1 MDRKHLPISLLDDLS
16 CDVNNSDAFKE
27 MVDSADGIDSDIST
41 MLIGDEQKK
50 IPPRITDPRKR
61 LTAFVIEKLKEVA
74 GDYKDRSIAD
84 VRVFEY
90 KLDPKQKYNF
100 QTIFPNTL
108 TTYLWRDNKGLI
120 QGMFIARCEYEPDQY
135 SANSYRSSTKQSTN
149 LVGLLARLGSW
160 ERQSL
165 DEHCIMDD
173 LRAFPLKHLASS
185 SLKSPI
191 PERSVPFRVY
201 EGEMVFDSD
210 RDTSGKPVVASIQPR
225 MSKKAMVCVQMFD
238 YGKTLAVQI
247 LYKSI

>member
-1 MDRKHLPISLLDDLS
+1 MDRKHLPVSLLDDLS
-16 CDVNNSDAFKE
+16 CDVNNTDAFKQ
-27 MVDSADGIDSDIST
+27 MVDSADGIDTGISA

-61 LTAFVIEKLKEVA
+61 LVAFVIEKLKEVA
-74 GDYKDRSIAD
+74 DDYTDRSTAD

-100 QTIFPNTL
+100 QTVFPNTL

-120 QGMFIARCEYEPDQY
+120 QSMFSARCEYQQDQY
-135 SANSYRSSTKQSTN
+135 SGNSYRSSVNQSSN
-149 LVGLLARLGSW
+149 LAGLLARLGSW

-165 DEHCIMDD
+165 DEYCIIDD
-173 LRAFPLKHLASS
+173 LRAFPLKQPTVP
-185 SLKSPI
+185 SLKSPV
-191 PERSVPFRVY
+191 PDRSVPFRVH
-201 EGEMVFDSD
+201 EGEMIFDSD

-225 MSKKAMVCVQMFD
+225 MSKKAMVSVQMFD